1 MNDYVIIRASDS
13 DSLSHHGI
21 KDMKWGVRR
30 FQNKDGSLTKL
41 GRKRYNTK
49 DGKLNKRGEKELAKQ
64 TAKLK
69 AEKKLLKNKERTQ
82 KKLDKAKKLESE
94 VDDMKKADQEAK
106 AGESRESK
114 RERLLNSTNP
124 KELYENRNLLTTVE
138 LDDRLK
144 RIDTEA
150 RLASKIPQQ
159 KTGADWLNEK
169 MSKTSTT
176 INNAT
181 DVFRKVDSAYSAVA
195 TSSIGKQ
202 LAKQLGIK
210 PPRKEFNL
218 DKIWEKR
225 NTLTDDEIKKY
236 SQRAQNMVNLK
247 NNRDKLNGVN
257 TNNNNNGVSEDKVR
271 ELIEQYMDERVD

>member
-1 MNDYVIIRASDS
+1 MNDYVITRAGDS
-13 DSLSHHGI
+13 DFLSHHGI
-21 KDMKWGVRR
+21 LGMRWGFRR

-41 GRKRYNTK
+41 GSKRYNTK
-49 DGKLNKRGEKELAKQ
+49 DGKLNKRGEKKLAKQ

-69 AEKKLLKNKERTQ
+69 EEKKLLKNKERTQ

-124 KELYENRNLLTTVE
+124 KELYENRTLLTTVE
-138 LDDRLK
+138 LNDRIN

-195 TSSIGKQ
+195 TSTIGKQ
-202 LAKQLGIK
+202 LAKQLGME

-225 NTLTDDEIKKY
+225 NTLTDDEIRKY
-236 SQRAQNMVNLK
+236 SQRVQNMVNLK

-257 TNNNNNGVSEDKVR
+257 TNNNNSGVSEDKVR
-271 ELIEQYMDERVD
+271 EIIEQYMDERVD

>member
-1 MNDYVIIRASDS
+1 MNDHVVSRDPDAEELY
-13 DSLSHHGI
+13 HHGV
-21 KDMKWGVRR
+21 KGMKWGIRR

-41 GRKRYNTK
+41 GGKRYNTK

-69 AEKKLLKNKERTQ
+69 DEKKLLKNKERTQ

-94 VDDMKKADQEAK
+94 VDNMKKADQEAK

-138 LDDRLK
+138 LNDRLN

-202 LAKQLGIK
+202 LAKKLGMK

-257 TNNNNNGVSEDKVR
+257 TINNNNGVSEDKVR

>member
-1 MNDYVIIRASDS
+1 MNSYAITRVGNS

-21 KDMKWGVRR
+21 KGMKWGLRR

-41 GRKRYNTK
+41 GSKRYNTK
-49 DGKLNKRGEKELAKQ
+49 DGKLNKRGEKKLAKQ

-69 AEKKLLKNKERTQ
+69 DEKKLLKNKERTQ

-106 AGESRESK
+106 AVESRESK

-138 LDDRLK
+138 LNDRIN

-169 MSKTSTT
+169 MSKTSST

-195 TSSIGKQ
+195 TSTIGKQ
-202 LAKQLGIK
+202 LAKQLGMET
-210 PPRKEFNL
+210 PRKEFNL

-236 SQRAQNMVNLK
+236 SQRVQNMVNLK

-257 TNNNNNGVSEDKVR
+257 TNNNNSGVSEDKVR
-271 ELIEQYMDERVD
+271 EIIEQYMDERVD

>member
-1 MNDYVIIRASDS
+1 MNDYVITRASDS

-21 KDMKWGVRR
+21 KGMKWGFRR

-41 GRKRYNTK
+41 GSKRYNTK
-49 DGKLNKRGEKELAKQ
+49 DGKLNKRGEKKLAKQ

-69 AEKKLLKNKERTQ
+69 EEKKLLKNKERTQ

-114 RERLLNSTNP
+114 RKRLLNSTNP
-124 KELYENRNLLTTVE
+124 KELYENRNLLTTTE
-138 LDDRLK
+138 LNDRIN

-169 MSKTSTT
+169 MSKTSSA

-181 DVFRKVDSAYSAVA
+181 DMFRKVDSAYSAVA
-195 TSSIGKQ
+195 TSTIGKQ
-202 LAKQLGIK
+202 LAKQLGME

-236 SQRAQNMVNLK
+236 SQRVQNMVNLK

-257 TNNNNNGVSEDKVR
+257 TNNNNSGVSEDKVR
-271 ELIEQYMDERVD
+271 EIIEQYMDERVD

>member
-1 MNDYVIIRASDS
+1 MNDHVVSRDS
-13 DSLSHHGI
+13 DAEELYHHGV
-21 KDMKWGVRR
+21 KGMKWGIRR

-41 GRKRYNTK
+41 GGKRYNTK

-69 AEKKLLKNKERTQ
+69 DEKKLLKNKERTQ
-82 KKLDKAKKLESE
+82 KKLDKSKKLESE
-94 VDDMKKADQEAK
+94 VDNMKKADQEAK

-124 KELYENRNLLTTVE
+124 KELYETRNLLTTVE
-138 LDDRLK
+138 LNDRLN

-202 LAKQLGIK
+202 LAKKLGMK

-257 TNNNNNGVSEDKVR
+257 TINNNNGVSEDKVR

>member
-1 MNDYVIIRASDS
+1 MNDHVVLRDS
-13 DSLSHHGI
+13 DAGELYHHGV
-21 KDMKWGVRR
+21 KGMKWGVRR

-41 GRKRYNTK
+41 GSKRYNTK

-69 AEKKLLKNKERTQ
+69 DEKKLLKNKERTQ

-94 VDDMKKADQEAK
+94 VDDMKKADREAK

-169 MSKTSTT
+169 MSKTSST
-176 INNAT
+176 INNVT

-195 TSSIGKQ
+195 TSTIGKQ
-202 LAKQLGIK
+202 LAKQLGME